1 MPLRASLFAALACA
15 AAASRAFTLAPAA
28 LCPEQA
34 VHNVSM
40 SAWGGSVIEVP
51 EDPVWRFHMYNGVS
65 GRARGRGAPV
75 ARAAARAGRT
85 ECAHGGRA
93 LTARPPSRRSPPQIY
108 TRGCGV
114 NYWRGNSAVVHLVA
128 RTPAGPFTYADEAL
142 PLWHTN
148 PQVVRD
154 PKSGLF
160 VLFAIGQSVD
170 RANWTEC
177 DCSKPTPCPPGAPPN
192 PDLAGVIDVHS
203 SASPYGPWAPLVI
216 NGSTVAMHGTNPAPV
231 FLANGTL
238 VLGINSEG
246 THVAVVNDW
255 RAGPYA
261 RNPTGTLPNVPDV
274 WYEDPFLWQSPP
286 PAARWRQLVH
296 QYPVANG
303 RPAPQFAT
311 GGYGDNGDAGDV
323 FAPWT
328 FGGTADPA
336 YTNNV
341 TYADGSTQ
349 TLRRRERPKLLFAAD
364 GTAWLYTA
372 AQSPLNASR
381 DFSFTLVQQVLA
393 FPE

>member
-1 MPLRASLFAALACA
+1 MRALLLPAFLYASGSVGG
-15 AAASRAFTLAPAA
+15 AASRAFTFAPAA
-28 LCPEQA
+28 LCPAQA
-34 VHNVSM
+34 VYNVSM

-51 EDPVWRFHMYNGVS
+51 DDPVWRFHMYNGV
-65 GRARGRGAPV
+65 
-75 ARAAARAGRT
+75 
-85 ECAHGGRA
+85 
-93 LTARPPSRRSPPQIY
+93 Y

-114 NYWRGNSAVVHLVA
+114 NYWRGNSAVAHLVA
-128 RTPAGPFTYADEAL
+128 RTPAGPFAFADEAL

-160 VLFAIGQSVD
+160 VLFAIGQTVGA
-170 RANWTEC
+170 ANWTEC
-177 DCSKPTPCPPGAPPN
+177 DCALPTPCPPGAPPN
-192 PDLAGVIDVHS
+192 PNLSGVIDAHS

-216 NGSTVAMHGTNPAPV
+216 NGSTVVMRGTNPAPV
-231 FLANGTL
+231 FLTNGTL
-238 VLGINSEG
+238 VLGTNSEG
-246 THVAVVNDW
+246 THVAVVGDW

-261 RNPTGTLPNVPDV
+261 RNPTGTLPTVPDV
-274 WYEDPFLWQSPP
+274 WYEDPFLWQSGG
-286 PAARWRQLVH
+286 RWRQLVH

-303 RPAPQFAT
+303 HPAPQFAT
-311 GGYGDNGDAGDV
+311 GGYGANDDEGDV

-341 TYADGSTQ
+341 SYADGSVQ
-349 TLRRRERPKLLFAAD
+349 TLRRRERPKLLFALD

-393 FPE
+393 MPA